1 MTYLRSTISRVVT
14 PQVISRAKIFLLRNA
29 LLTKIFRL
37 RYFSLNEIDKQLE
50 SYLDY
55 DNGFFVE
62 CGANDGVNQSNTL
75 FFEHFRGWHG
85 ILIEP
90 YLPNF
95 KALTRNRSP
104 KNYFKHAACVGPGY
118 KNQKVELIYS
128 NLMTST
134 LNIKSD
140 ISNPLEHA
148 NRGSKYW
155 GGQAFVFE
163 APAFS
168 LNEILIEA
176 DAPCFIDL
184 LSLDVEGVELEILKS
199 IDHSRFKFKCICVE
213 SRNPYLLK
221 EYLLGKSYLY
231 VKPLSYHDHQFQYSS
246 ESLT

>member
-1 MTYLRSTISRVVT
+1 MTNLRSTISRIVT
-14 PQVISRAKIFLLRNA
+14 PQVISRVKIFLLRNA

-37 RYFSLNEIDKQLE
+37 RYFSLNEIDKKLE
-50 SYLDY
+50 VYLDY

-75 FFEHFRGWHG
+75 FFEHFRGWRG
-85 ILIEP
+85 VLIEP
-90 YLPNF
+90 NLLNF
-95 KALTRNRSP
+95 KALKHNRSN

-118 KNQKVELIYS
+118 KNQKVNLIYS

-134 LNIKSD
+134 LGIKSD
-140 ISNPLEHA
+140 IPNPLDHA

-168 LNEILIEA
+168 LNQILIEA
-176 DAPCFIDL
+176 DAPGIIDL

-199 IDHSRFKFKCICVE
+199 IDHSKFRFKYICVE
-213 SRNPYLLK
+213 SHNPCKLR
-221 EYLLGKSYLY
+221 EYLLSSNYQVVKQLSNHDYLFKSRA
-231 VKPLSYHDHQFQYSS
+231 V
-246 ESLT
+246 

>member
-1 MTYLRSTISRVVT
+1 MTNLRSIISHVVT
-14 PQVISRAKIFLLRNA
+14 PQVISRVKIILLRNA

-75 FFEHFRGWHG
+75 FFEHFRGWRG

-90 YLPNF
+90 NLLNF
-95 KALTRNRSP
+95 EALIRNRSQ

-118 KNQKVELIYS
+118 KNQKVNLIYS

-134 LNIKSD
+134 LGIKSD
-140 ISNPLEHA
+140 IPNPFDHA

-168 LNEILIEA
+168 LNQILIEA
-176 DAPCFIDL
+176 NAPSFIDL

-199 IDHSRFKFKCICVE
+199 IDHSQFRFKYICVE
-213 SRNPYLLK
+213 SRNPRELE
-221 EYLLGKSYLY
+221 EYLLSSNYQFVKQLSNHDYLFKSR
-231 VKPLSYHDHQFQYSS
+231 DG
-246 ESLT
+246 

>member
-1 MTYLRSTISRVVT
+1 MTNLRLTISRVIT
-14 PQVISRAKIFLLRNA
+14 PQVISRTKIFLLRNVIFA
-29 LLTKIFRL
+29 KIFRL

-134 LNIKSD
+134 LNVKSD
-140 ISNPLEHA
+140 IPNPLDHA

-163 APAFS
+163 APALS
-168 LNEILIEA
+168 LNQILIEA

-184 LSLDVEGVELEILKS
+184 LSLDVEGVEPEILKS
-199 IDHSRFKFKCICVE
+199 IDHSQFRFKYICVE
-213 SRNPYLLK
+213 SRNPRELE
-221 EYLLGKSYLY
+221 EYLLSNNYQFVKQLSNHDCLFKSRD
-231 VKPLSYHDHQFQYSS
+231 V
-246 ESLT
+246 